1 MLFRSEKNKRN
12 YRPQALH
19 LARIRK
25 MQEVDYPDG
34 EWRNKDGRPIT
45 KDKVVIAWRQQHPSG
60 NKADCI
66 RDTGLSRPTV
76 AKYWNIKV

>member
-1 MLFRSEKNKRN
+1 MYTAKELQDRYKMNSK
-12 YRPQALH
+12 QAFLKYVREH
-19 LARIRK
+19 LDII
-25 MQEVDYPDG
+25 
-34 EWRNKDGRPIT
+34 NKDGRPIT

>member
-1 MLFRSEKNKRN
+1 MYTAKELQDRYKMNSK
-12 YRPQALH
+12 QAFLKYVREY
-19 LARIRK
+19 LDII
-25 MQEVDYPDG
+25 
-34 EWRNKDGRPIT
+34 NKDGRPIT